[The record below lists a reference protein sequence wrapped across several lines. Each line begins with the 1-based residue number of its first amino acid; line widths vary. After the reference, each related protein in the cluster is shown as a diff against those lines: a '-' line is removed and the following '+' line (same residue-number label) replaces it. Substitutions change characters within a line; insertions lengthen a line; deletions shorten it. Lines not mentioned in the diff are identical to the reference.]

1 MVSSG
6 KWHSKIHRFAKGK
19 TETAEGTTTTPTK
32 LESSSSSETVSMH
45 VWQKK
50 DVDVLAKIHL
60 GVSDLI
66 FQES

>member
-1 MVSSG
+1 MGNGIPKSIDSP
-6 KWHSKIHRFAKGK
+6 KGK